1 MDLGLWNKDSKGSDP
16 PVRDDDWSPE
26 WWFLMFRC
34 RVLSNGYSKFK
45 ANLALDKKFD
55 PDLDVS
61 LLPSPK
67 VLKAYAE
74 AHATKIKN
82 RKPKLNPKEDSPGD
96 GNESEDSADAKLS
109 VKEEADR
116 IFKSDVEKA
125 ERDKAI
131 QALLVERRTSHNKSL
146 GPKGVALDVNTG
158 SHVTGNSF

>member
-1 MDLGLWNKDSKGSDP
+1 
-16 PVRDDDWSPE
+16 
-26 WWFLMFRC
+26 MFRC
-34 RVLSNGYSKFK
+34 RVLSKGYSKFE
-45 ANLALDKKFD
+45 ANLALDKRFD

-74 AHATKIKN
+74 AHATKSNTKIKN

-125 ERDKAI
+125 ERDKAV

-146 GPKGVALDVNTG
+146 GTKGVALDVNTG